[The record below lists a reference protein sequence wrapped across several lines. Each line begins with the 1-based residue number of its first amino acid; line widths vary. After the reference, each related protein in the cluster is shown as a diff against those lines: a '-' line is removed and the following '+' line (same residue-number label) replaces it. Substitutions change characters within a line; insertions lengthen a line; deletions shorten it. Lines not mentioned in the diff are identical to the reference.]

1 MEDRIHG
8 TDEEVFAALPE
19 RSIIDLQVALY
30 FETWETSYRIL
41 HEPSFWKEYTAF
53 WEQKSTDSCPADFA
67 VLLIL
72 IVATT
77 KCLTPKDDVF
87 EGDTTFDRQTA
98 TNLIET
104 CEAWIGRQPRKR
116 LTLHFFQLRCL
127 SLLAK
132 RVNCVKLK
140 QDWVS
145 SGDLLRLALASGMHR
160 DPSLLSTGRISVFET
175 EMKKRLWV
183 TIMELELQSSFESGL
198 QSSLTALHWDTPVP
212 TNLPDDTFSPDS
224 QELPASRPLEHFT
237 SVSYLIVS
245 RQSIPFRL
253 HLMQLLNDP
262 SEKLPYLEILHYDA
276 QVQELLSN
284 LPKWDDVRAAIPCA
298 LLKLQLRQ
306 FLFMLHKP
314 FAKLAPKNDR
324 FLYSLTTC
332 INAAGSII
340 TTHDELVS
348 KGILALN
355 NMRNDVIRV
364 GLLLSQIVY
373 YNCTLHGPV
382 KTNAPTAS
390 VKESHFADISPV
402 KELGSGIEVSLAAM
416 PQEPFLARMLCT
428 SAVDLLDLAGEL
440 YEQKVMRMGTGYM
453 EYWLLNAAIGML
465 PPASSSKPQTTSI
478 AHIMSTSDDIH
489 VRCRK
494 TLDRFQTLAF
504 RVLALQK
511 DPQNSFASSLRN
523 TMASV
528 SPSDIRTPKSV
539 GVGAVPTNTA
549 FQVTDDATYSAIPG
563 MGMGIGVESMSKDM
577 NGTFDNLQDMQVD
590 LGGWN
595 FPDFWAFD
603 LSGDF

>member
-1 MEDRIHG
+1 MW
-8 TDEEVFAALPE
+8 A
-19 RSIIDLQVALY
+19 
-30 FETWETSYRIL
+30 
-41 HEPSFWKEYTAF
+41 
-53 WEQKSTDSCPADFA
+53 QK
-67 VLLIL
+67 
-72 IVATT
+72 
-77 KCLTPKDDVF
+77 
-87 EGDTTFDRQTA
+87 
-98 TNLIET
+98 
-104 CEAWIGRQPRKR
+104 
-116 LTLHFFQLRCL
+116 H
-127 SLLAK
+127 
-132 RVNCVKLK
+132 
-140 QDWVS
+140 
-145 SGDLLRLALASGMHR
+145 
-160 DPSLLSTGRISVFET
+160 
-175 EMKKRLWV
+175 
-183 TIMELELQSSFESGL
+183 
-198 QSSLTALHWDTPVP
+198 
-212 TNLPDDTFSPDS
+212 
-224 QELPASRPLEHFT
+224 
-237 SVSYLIVS
+237 
-245 RQSIPFRL
+245 
-253 HLMQLLNDP
+253 
-262 SEKLPYLEILHYDA
+262 
-276 QVQELLSN
+276 
-284 LPKWDDVRAAIPCA
+284 
-298 LLKLQLRQ
+298 
-306 FLFMLHKP
+306 
-314 FAKLAPKNDR
+314 DR

-402 KELGSGIEVSLAAM
+402 KEWGSGIEVSLAAM

-549 FQVTDDATYSAIPG
+549 FQVTVPVTDDATYSAIPG